1 MALASGVPTLLLL
14 LALGVGGGITCLALA
29 VVFFIKGRHT
39 PAAVF
44 LVGLAASA
52 VLLVVCAG
60 TMVGRTVRGV
70 GETVVDAVKTMQ
82 EMQRERLAAAEDRRR
97 ERIERLKGYVAPDVL
112 ETVPPAFFTY
122 GGFRDWWRIP
132 LVYPYAIHCVDGL
145 EQGSLRRHDGRT
157 PIEDGSGEKAV
168 LDAPV
173 TNFSFDGRFLLIRS
187 RRANATQYI
196 LFEFATGTS
205 RTFAGRDALIAEA
218 ARRGY
223 AGDRD
228 LLTVAERY
236 RQYFEGDEPRRQPCS
251 TGPTQTKS
259 DTGSIRGGR
268 MSTP

>member
-1 MALASGVPTLLLL
+1 MALAAGVPALLLL
-14 LALGVGGGITCLALA
+14 LALGAAGGITCLALM
-29 VVFFIKGRHT
+29 VLFFVKGRHT
-39 PAAVF
+39 PAIVF

-52 VLLVVCAG
+52 VLVVVCVG

-70 GETVVDAVKTMQ
+70 GEGVINVVKTMQ
-82 EMQRERLAAAEDRRR
+82 EMQQERLAAAEESRQ

-112 ETVPPAFFTY
+112 ETVPPAFLTY

-145 EQGSLRRHDGRT
+145 QQGSLRRHDGRT

-187 RRANATQYI
+187 QQANTTQYV

-205 RTFAGRDALIAEA
+205 RTFAGREALIAEA

-228 LLTVAERY
+228 LLTVDERY
-236 RQYFEGDEPRRQPCS
+236 RQYFEGEPPRPQPCS
-251 TGPTQTKS
+251 TGPTPTKS
-259 DTGSIRGGR
+259 DSSSISGGR